1 LACNEHV
8 GLIGVPLRTPRTRSR
23 LLLEVDA
30 PLLLRYRLENRKH
43 LAPWEPLRDENFF
56 TLEHCQRTIA
66 GGRQAAQQDQA
77 FPYAIFAT
85 DDRVMIGSFTFAN
98 LVRGPFQACHLGYGI
113 AAAWQGQ
120 GLMHEALE
128 SALGWAFG
136 DLGLHRVMA
145 NYLPRNERSGKLLE
159 QLGFER
165 EGYAKRYLQIAG
177 RWEDH
182 VLTARYRL
190 DD

>member
-1 LACNEHV
+1 MA
-8 GLIGVPLRTPRTRSR
+8 LIGAPLHTARTRSR

-30 PLLLRYRLENRKH
+30 PLLLSYRLENREH
-43 LAPWEPLRDENFF
+43 LAPWEPLRNESFF

-85 DDRVMIGSFTFAN
+85 EGGPMIGSFTLAN
-98 LVRGPFQACHLGYGI
+98 LVRGPFQACHLGYGM
-113 AAAWQGQ
+113 AATWQGQ
-120 GLMHEALE
+120 GLMHEVLE
-128 SALGWAFG
+128 NALGWAFG
-136 DLGLHRVMA
+136 ELGLHRVMA
-145 NYLPRNERSGKLLE
+145 NYLPRNERSGRLL
-159 QLGFER
+159 QRLGFEQ